1 MSRLWQTSTSG
12 KVRPRDTTFFTQDA
26 HFCHL
31 CLVEGTFPLASLE
44 AELAAYVSHPEKQE
58 QAFDITTIPKI
69 SREQAAAEVPR
80 KSRILSRTRA
90 VGLQPDLTGAATADF
105 VASAPKAIEE
115 AKPASAAAVQ
125 SQYVEQLS
133 AVPELQ
139 SYGPVHRSSA
149 RPIALTESETEYVVT
164 AVKHIYKEH
173 IVFQVRRA
181 YISLMTSRPNP
192 PRIASSVQH
201 YEHPARIRS

>member
-1 MSRLWQTSTSG
+1 MS
-12 KVRPRDTTFFTQDA
+12 FTQDA
-26 HFCHL
+26 QLRHL

-125 SQYVEQLS
+125 SQYAEQLS

-173 IVFQVRRA
+173 IVFQVSQA
-181 YISLMTSRPNP
+181 YISLMISRPNL
-192 PRIASSVQH
+192 PRIALSVQH
-201 YEHPARIRS
+201 YEYPARIRS